1 MHKVKSNNKLRH
13 SAMMRVPLTAA
24 IYLALS
30 AVCFANAET
39 QAADEPQASSDDKT
53 ATLDEVQVTAQ
64 KRKENLQKVP
74 ISIQVLGNKKLTEMN
89 VTDFDDYAKLLPS
102 LSYQSGEGG
111 SSTPYFRGVV
121 SGNDGNHSGS
131 SPSVGVYLDEQP
143 VTTIGGALDVHI
155 YDIERIEALA
165 GPQGTLYGASSQSGT
180 LKIITNK
187 PDPSGF
193 AAGYSLE
200 ANTVSNGGN
209 GYVAEGY
216 VNLPISEKAA
226 IRLVAWDQR
235 DAGYIDNVFGTRT
248 FPTSGITINNANR
261 VEKDYNDA
269 STLGARAAL
278 KLDLNENWSIAP
290 TIMTQ
295 TKKSN
300 GSFGFDPVVGE
311 LEITHFYPESK
322 RDQFTQAALTVTGK
336 VGNFDLV
343 YAFSNLNRNIDS
355 ESDYNDYGFWYDTVA
370 AYGGSAVDNNG
381 DLVNPSQYIQAKDA
395 YKKRSHEIRIS
406 SPQDQRF
413 RFLAGFFMQDQSHD
427 IEQRYRLD
435 NFADAYDVPGWPD
448 TIWLTQQDRF
458 DDSKAIFGEASFDI
472 TDKLTVTGGFRRFEQ
487 ESALKGFF
495 GFSRGYSSQL
505 SRPPEQRYGEAGC
518 AVRYGANSSLWVPY
532 EGAPCKQFD
541 KVIKENGT
549 LGKFNLTYKINDT
562 KMIYATWSEGY
573 RPGGINRNASL
584 PPYLSDFL
592 TNYEFGWKTTWLDNR
607 FSFNGALF
615 RQKWDD
621 FQFSIIGGNG
631 LTEIKNANQAQIDGL
646 EMDVKWAA
654 TYNLQLTAGV
664 AFYDA
669 KLTDNYCG
677 WTDVVTGAIVTQC
690 PAGTLNPNGTVDP
703 ADDFPVAGPEAPR
716 GTRLPIT
723 PDFKASLSARYTF
736 DWAGYEPFIQGA
748 LVHQGSRTTDLRT
761 AENNT
766 LGTMPAYSV
775 FDLSAGIRKDNWTL
789 NLYVKNLFDKDTE
802 FGRYTLCATRVCGNQ
817 NPSGNAYPAPAEYAN
832 GQVYTVAGQPRT
844 IGIRFSQ
851 EF

>member
-1 MHKVKSNNKLRH
+1 VVNAKGMVMHKVKSNSKLRPM
-13 SAMMRVPLTAA
+13 AMMRVPLTAA

-30 AVCFANAET
+30 AVSFANAET
-39 QAADEPQASSDDKT
+39 QAADEPQVAADDKT
-53 ATLDEVQVTAQ
+53 ATLEAVQVTAQ

-89 VTDFDDYAKLLPS
+89 VSNFDDYAKLLPS
-102 LSYQSGEGG
+102 LSYQSGESGA
-111 SSTPYFRGVV
+111 STPYFRGVV

-200 ANTVSNGGN
+200 TNTVSNGGN

-216 VNLPISEKAA
+216 VNLPLSEKAA

-235 DAGYIDNVFGTRT
+235 DAGYIDNVYGERT

-261 VEKDYNDA
+261 VEKDYNDF
-269 STLGARAAL
+269 TTVGARAAL

-290 TIMTQ
+290 SVVTQ
-295 TKKSN
+295 TRKSN

-311 LEITHFYPESK
+311 LEITHFYPENR

-370 AYGGSAVDNNG
+370 SYGGSAVDNGGN
-381 DLVNPSQYIQAKDA
+381 LVNPSQYIQAKDG
-395 YKKRSHEIRIS
+395 YRKRSHEIRIS

-435 NFADAYDVPGWPD
+435 NFSDTYDIPGWPD
-448 TIWLTQQDRF
+448 TIWLTQQDRL

-472 TDKLTVTGGFRRFEQ
+472 TDQLTVTGGFRRFEQ

-495 GFSRGYSSQL
+495 GFSAGFSPSST
-505 SRPPEQRYGEAGC
+505 YGEASCIAAG
-518 AVRYGANSSLWVPY
+518 NTTPY
-532 EGAPCKQFD
+532 EGAPCKVFD

-549 LGKFNLTYKINDT
+549 LGKFNLTYKINNT

-573 RPGGINRNASL
+573 RPGGINRRGTL

-607 FSFNGALF
+607 LLFNGAVF
-615 RQKWDD
+615 RQEWKD
-621 FQFSIIGGNG
+621 FQFSIIGANG

-646 EMDVKWAA
+646 EMDVKFAA

-669 KLTDNYCG
+669 KLTANYCG
-677 WTDVVTGAIVTQC
+677 V
-690 PAGTLNPNGTVDP
+690 TLNSQPISNCPIGSIINTDNGLVG
-703 ADDFPVAGPEAPR
+703 FPDGPQAAS

-723 PDFKASLSARYTF
+723 PKFKGNLSARYTW
-736 DWAGYEPFIQGA
+736 DMAGYEPFIQGSV
-748 LVHQGSRTTDLRT
+748 VHEGNRTTDLRT
-761 AENNT
+761 FEGGI
-766 LGTMPAYSV
+766 LGTMPSQTV

-789 NLYVKNLFDKDTE
+789 NLYVKNLFDKRTE
-802 FGRYTLCATRVCGNQ
+802 FGRYTLCATAVCGNG
-817 NPSGNAYPAPAEYAN
+817 NPADNDYPAPAEYAN
-832 GQVYTVAGQPRT
+832 GQVYTIAGQPRT

>member
-1 MHKVKSNNKLRH
+1 MYKVKSNNKLRH
-13 SAMMRVPLTAA
+13 TAMIRVPLTAA

-30 AVCFANAET
+30 TVSFANAET
-39 QAADEPQASSDDKT
+39 QAGDESQVAASDKT
-53 ATLDEVQVTAQ
+53 ATLEAVQVTAQ

-89 VTDFDDYAKLLPS
+89 VSDFDDYAKLLPS

-155 YDIERIEALA
+155 YDIERIEALS

-193 AAGYSLE
+193 AGGYSLE
-200 ANTVSNGGN
+200 TNTVSHGGN

-216 VNLPISEKAA
+216 INLPISEKAA

-235 DAGYIDNVFGTRT
+235 DAGYIDNVYGTRT

-278 KLDLNENWSIAP
+278 KLDLNENWSIVP

-322 RDQFTQAALTVTGK
+322 KDEFTQAALTVTGK

-343 YAFSNLNRNIDS
+343 YAFSNLNRHIDS

-370 AYGGSAVDNNG
+370 AYGGSAVDNGGN
-381 DLVNPSQYIQAKDA
+381 LINPSQYIQAKDA
-395 YKKRSHEIRIS
+395 YKKRSHEFRIS

-435 NFADAYDVPGWPD
+435 NFADANDIPGWPD
-448 TIWLTQQDRF
+448 TIWLTEQDRF
-458 DDSKAIFGEASFDI
+458 DNSKAIFSEASFDI

-487 ESALKGFF
+487 ESALRGFF
-495 GFSRGYSSQL
+495 GFSAVQSPTST
-505 SRPPEQRYGEAGC
+505 YGQASCIAAGNT
-518 AVRYGANSSLWVPY
+518 APY
-532 EGAPCKQFD
+532 EGAPCKVFD
-541 KVIKENGT
+541 KTIKENGT
-549 LGKFNLTYKINDT
+549 LGKFNLTYKINDN

-573 RPGGINRNASL
+573 RPGGINRRGTL

-607 FSFNGALF
+607 LSFNGALF
-615 RQKWDD
+615 RQKWED
-621 FQFSIIGGNG
+621 FQFSIIGANG

-669 KLTDNYCG
+669 QLTANYCG
-677 WTDVVTGAIVTQC
+677 Q
-690 PAGTLNPNGTVDP
+690 TLNSQPITNCPLGSTVTTDNGPVAFPNGP
-703 ADDFPVAGPEAPR
+703 LAPE
-716 GTRLPIT
+716 GTRLPVT
-723 PDFKASLSARYTF
+723 ADFKGSFSARYTF

-748 LVHQGSRTTDLRT
+748 LVHQGSRSSDLRI

-766 LGTMPAYSV
+766 LGTMPAYTI

-789 NLYVKNLFDKDTE
+789 NLYVKNLFDKNTE
-802 FGRYTLCATRVCGNQ
+802 FGRYTLCATAVCGNQ

>member
-1 MHKVKSNNKLRH
+1 MHKVKSNNKLRQM
-13 SAMMRVPLTAA
+13 AMIRVPLTAA

-30 AVCFANAET
+30 TVSFANAET
-39 QAADEPQASSDDKT
+39 QTADESQVAAGDKT
-53 ATLDEVQVTAQ
+53 ATLEAVQVTAQ

-89 VTDFDDYAKLLPS
+89 VSDFDDYAKLLPS
-102 LSYQSGEGG
+102 LSYQTGEGG

-121 SGNDGNHSGS
+121 SGNDGNHSSS

-200 ANTVSNGGN
+200 TNTVSNGGN

-226 IRLVAWDQR
+226 IRLVAWDQH
-235 DAGYIDNVFGTRT
+235 DAGYIDNVYGTRT

-261 VEKDYNDA
+261 VENDYND
-269 STLGARAAL
+269 STTLGARAAL

-311 LEITHFYPESK
+311 LEITHFYPENK

-370 AYGGSAVDNNG
+370 AYGGSAVDNGGN
-381 DLVNPSQYIQAKDA
+381 LINPSQYIQAKDA

-427 IEQRYRLD
+427 IEQRYKLD

-448 TIWLTQQDRF
+448 TIWLTEQDRF

-472 TDKLTVTGGFRRFEQ
+472 TDQLTVTGGFRRFEQ
-487 ESALKGFF
+487 VSALRGFF
-495 GFSRGYSSQL
+495 GFSAGYSSG
-505 SRPPEQRYGEAGC
+505 STYGEASCIAAG
-518 AVRYGANSSLWVPY
+518 NTTPY
-532 EGAPCKQFD
+532 EGAPCKVFD

-549 LGKFNLTYKINDT
+549 LGKFNLTYNINDT
-562 KMIYATWSEGY
+562 KMIYATWSQGY
-573 RPGGINRNASL
+573 RPGGINRRGTL

-607 FSFNGALF
+607 LSFNGALF
-615 RQKWDD
+615 RQKWED
-621 FQFSIIGGNG
+621 FQFSIIGANG

-654 TYNLQLTAGV
+654 TYNLQFTAGL

-669 KLTDNYCG
+669 QLTANYCG
-677 WTDVVTGAIVTQC
+677 Q
-690 PAGTLNPNGTVDP
+690 TLNSQPITNCPSGSTVTTDNG
-703 ADDFPVAGPEAPR
+703 PVAFPTGPLAPE

-723 PDFKASLSARYTF
+723 SDFKGSLSARYTF
-736 DWAGYEPFIQGA
+736 DWADYEPFIQGA
-748 LVHQGSRTTDLRT
+748 LVHQGSRTTDLRI

-766 LGTMPAYSV
+766 LGTMPAYTV

-789 NLYVKNLFDKDTE
+789 NLYVKNLFDKNTE
-802 FGRYTLCATRVCGNQ
+802 FGRYTLCATAICGNQ
-817 NPSGNAYPAPAEYAN
+817 NPSVNIYPAPAEYAN

>member
-1 MHKVKSNNKLRH
+1 MHKVKSKSNLRPM
-13 SAMMRVPLTAA
+13 AMMRVPLTAA

-30 AVCFANAET
+30 AVSFANAET
-39 QAADEPQASSDDKT
+39 QAADEPLGAADDK
-53 ATLDEVQVTAQ
+53 AVTLEAVQVTAQ

-89 VTDFDDYAKLLPS
+89 VSDFDDYAKLLPS
-102 LSYQSGEGG
+102 LSYQSDQGG
-111 SSTPYFRGVV
+111 ASTPYFRGVV

-187 PDPSGF
+187 PDPSAF

-200 ANTVSNGGN
+200 TNTVSNGGN

-216 VNLPISEKAA
+216 LNLPISEKAA

-235 DAGYIDNVFGTRT
+235 DAGYIDNVYGTRT

-261 VEKDYNDA
+261 VEKDYND
-269 STLGARAAL
+269 STTVGARAAL
-278 KLDLNENWSIAP
+278 KLDLNENWSITP

-311 LEITHFYPESK
+311 LEITHFYPENK

-355 ESDYNDYGFWYDTVA
+355 ESDYSDYGFWYDTVA
-370 AYGGSAVDNNG
+370 SYGGSAVDNGGN
-381 DLVNPSQYIQAKDA
+381 LVNPSQYIQAKDG
-395 YKKRSHEIRIS
+395 YRKRSHEIRIS

-435 NFADAYDVPGWPD
+435 NFADTLDIPGWPD
-448 TIWLTQQDRF
+448 TIWLTQQDRL

-472 TDKLTVTGGFRRFEQ
+472 TDQLTVTGGFRRFEQ

-495 GFSRGYSSQL
+495 GFSAGYSSG
-505 SRPPEQRYGEAGC
+505 STYGEASCIAAGNT
-518 AVRYGANSSLWVPY
+518 APY
-532 EGAPCKQFD
+532 EGAPCKVFD

-573 RPGGINRNASL
+573 RPGGINRRGTL

-607 FSFNGALF
+607 LSFNGALF
-615 RQKWDD
+615 RQKWED
-621 FQFSIIGGNG
+621 FQFSIIGANG

-669 KLTDNYCG
+669 QLTANYCG
-677 WTDVVTGAIVTQC
+677 Q
-690 PAGTLNPNGTVDP
+690 TLNSQ
-703 ADDFPVAGPEAPR
+703 
-716 GTRLPIT
+716 PIT
-723 PDFKASLSARYTF
+723 NCPV
-736 DWAGYEPFIQGA
+736 G
-748 LVHQGSRTTDLRT
+748 
-761 AENNT
+761 
-766 LGTMPAYSV
+766 
-775 FDLSAGIRKDNWTL
+775 
-789 NLYVKNLFDKDTE
+789 
-802 FGRYTLCATRVCGNQ
+802 
-817 NPSGNAYPAPAEYAN
+817 
-832 GQVYTVAGQPRT
+832 
-844 IGIRFSQ
+844 
-851 EF
+851 

>member
-1 MHKVKSNNKLRH
+1 M
-13 SAMMRVPLTAA
+13 AMIRVPLTAA

-30 AVCFANAET
+30 TVSFANAET
-39 QAADEPQASSDDKT
+39 QTTDESQVAARDKT
-53 ATLDEVQVTAQ
+53 ATLEAVQVTAQ

-74 ISIQVLGNKKLTEMN
+74 VSIQVLGNKKLTEMN
-89 VTDFDDYAKLLPS
+89 VSDFDDYAKLLPS

-200 ANTVSNGGN
+200 TNTVSNGGN

-226 IRLVAWDQR
+226 IRLVAWDQH
-235 DAGYIDNVFGTRT
+235 DAGYIDNVYGTRT

-261 VEKDYNDA
+261 VENDYND
-269 STLGARAAL
+269 STTLGARAAL

-311 LEITHFYPESK
+311 LEITHFYPENK

-370 AYGGSAVDNNG
+370 AYGGSAVDNGGN
-381 DLVNPSQYIQAKDA
+381 LINPSQYIQAKDA

-413 RFLAGFFMQDQSHD
+413 RFLAGFFVQDPSHD
-427 IEQRYRLD
+427 IEQRYKMD

-472 TDKLTVTGGFRRFEQ
+472 TDQLTVTGGFRRFEQ
-487 ESALKGFF
+487 ISALRGFF
-495 GFSRGYSSQL
+495 GFSAGYSSG
-505 SRPPEQRYGEAGC
+505 STYGEASCIAAG
-518 AVRYGANSSLWVPY
+518 NTVPY
-532 EGAPCKQFD
+532 EGAPCKVFD

-573 RPGGINRNASL
+573 RPGGINRRGTL

-592 TNYEFGWKTTWLDNR
+592 TNYELGWKTTWLDNR
-607 FSFNGALF
+607 LSFNGALF
-615 RQKWDD
+615 RQKWED
-621 FQFSIIGGNG
+621 FQFSIIGANG

-654 TYNLQLTAGV
+654 TYNLQFTAGL

-669 KLTDNYCG
+669 QLTANYCG
-677 WTDVVTGAIVTQC
+677 Q
-690 PAGTLNPNGTVDP
+690 TLNSQPITNCAAGSVVSTDNGPVP
-703 ADDFPVAGPEAPR
+703 FPTGPLAPE

-723 PDFKASLSARYTF
+723 ADFKSSLSARYTF

-748 LVHQGSRTTDLRT
+748 LVHEGSRTTDLR
-761 AENNT
+761 AFEGGI
-766 LGTMPAYSV
+766 LGELPAYTV

-789 NLYVKNLFDKDTE
+789 NLYVKNLFDKRTE
-802 FGRYTLCATRVCGNQ
+802 FGRYTLCATAICGNG
-817 NPSGNAYPAPAEYAN
+817 NPSGNVYPAPAEYAN

>member
-1 MHKVKSNNKLRH
+1 M
-13 SAMMRVPLTAA
+13 AMIRVPLTAA

-30 AVCFANAET
+30 TVSFANAET
-39 QAADEPQASSDDKT
+39 QAAGEPQVAAGDKT
-53 ATLDEVQVTAQ
+53 ATLEAVQVTAQ

-89 VTDFDDYAKLLPS
+89 VSDFDDYAKLLPS

-200 ANTVSNGGN
+200 TNTVSNGGA

-226 IRLVAWDQR
+226 IRLVAWDQH
-235 DAGYIDNVFGTRT
+235 DAGYIDNVYGTRT

-261 VEKDYNDA
+261 VEKDYND
-269 STLGARAAL
+269 STTLGARAAL

-381 DLVNPSQYIQAKDA
+381 DLINPSQYIQAKDA

-427 IEQRYRLD
+427 IEQRYKMD

-472 TDKLTVTGGFRRFEQ
+472 TDQLTVTGGFRRFEQ
-487 ESALKGFF
+487 ISALRGFF
-495 GFSRGYSSQL
+495 GFSAGYSSG
-505 SRPPEQRYGEAGC
+505 STYGEASCIAAGNT
-518 AVRYGANSSLWVPY
+518 APY
-532 EGAPCKQFD
+532 ETAPCKVFD

-573 RPGGINRNASL
+573 RPGGINRRGTL

-607 FSFNGALF
+607 LSFNGALF
-615 RQKWDD
+615 RQKWED
-621 FQFSIIGGNG
+621 FQFSIIGANG

-654 TYNLQLTAGV
+654 TYNLQFTAGL

-669 KLTDNYCG
+669 QLTANYCG
-677 WTDVVTGAIVTQC
+677 QTLNSQPITIC
-690 PAGTLNPNGTVDP
+690 PAGSVVNTDNG
-703 ADDFPVAGPEAPR
+703 PVPFLTGPLAPE

-723 PDFKASLSARYTF
+723 SDFKGSLSARYTF

-748 LVHQGSRTTDLRT
+748 LVHQGSRTTDLRI

-766 LGTMPAYSV
+766 LGTMPAYMV
-775 FDLSAGIRKDNWTL
+775 FDLSAGIGKDNWTL
-789 NLYVKNLFDKDTE
+789 NLYVKNLFDKNTE
-802 FGRYTLCATRVCGNQ
+802 FGRYTLCATAICGNQ
-817 NPSGNAYPAPAEYAN
+817 NPSVNIYPAPAEYAN

>member
-1 MHKVKSNNKLRH
+1 MTKVSNKDIALRRMAV
-13 SAMMRVPLTAA
+13 SRVPLAAA
-24 IYLALS
+24 IYIALS
-30 AVCFANAET
+30 TVSFANAEP
-39 QAADEPQASSDDKT
+39 QSSNESKAATEDKT
-53 ATLDEVQVTAQ
+53 ATLEAVQVTAQ

-89 VTDFDDYAKLLPS
+89 VSDFDDYAKLLPS

-111 SSTPYFRGVV
+111 ASTPYFRGVV

-155 YDIERIEALA
+155 YDIERLEALA

-187 PDPSGF
+187 PDASDF

-200 ANTVSNGGN
+200 MNSVSHGGT

-216 VNLPISEKAA
+216 LNLPISEKAA
-226 IRLVAWDQR
+226 IRLVAWDQY
-235 DAGYIDNVFGTRT
+235 DAGYIDNVYGERT

-261 VEKDYNDA
+261 VEENYNDI
-269 STLGARAAL
+269 TTTGARAAL
-278 KLDLNENWSIAP
+278 KLDLNDTWSIMP
-290 TIMTQ
+290 TVVTQ
-295 TKKSN
+295 SKKSN

-311 LEITHFYPESK
+311 LKITHFYPETK
-322 RDQFTQAALTVTGK
+322 EDKWTQAALTVTGK

-355 ESDYNDYGFWYDTVA
+355 ESDYNDYGFWYDVVA

-381 DLVNPSQYIQAKDA
+381 DYINPSQYIIAKDA
-395 YKKRSHEIRIS
+395 YRKRSHEIRIS

-427 IEQRYRLD
+427 IEQRYKLD
-435 NFADAYDVPGWPD
+435 NFADAYDIPGWPD
-448 TIWLTQQDRF
+448 TIWLTQQDRL
-458 DDSKAIFGEASFDI
+458 DNSKAIFGEASFDI
-472 TDKLTVTGGFRRFEQ
+472 TDKLTATGGFRRFEQ

-495 GFSRGYSSQL
+495 GFSNGFSNAS
-505 SRPPEQRYGEAGC
+505 EYGEASCIAAG
-518 AVRYGANSSLWVPY
+518 NTDPY
-532 EGAPCKQFD
+532 ETAPCKVFD
-541 KVIKENGT
+541 KVIKESGT

-562 KMIYATWSEGY
+562 KMIYGTWSEGY
-573 RPGGINRNASL
+573 RPGGINRRGTL

-607 FSFNGALF
+607 LLFNGAVF
-615 RQKWDD
+615 RQEWKD
-621 FQFSIIGGNG
+621 FQFSIIGANG

-646 EMDVKWAA
+646 EMDVKFAA

-677 WTDVVTGAIVTQC
+677 V
-690 PAGTLNPNGTVDP
+690 TLNSQPISICPIGSIINTDNGLVAFPDGPP
-703 ADDFPVAGPEAPR
+703 APS

-723 PDFKASLSARYTF
+723 PKFKGNLSARYTW
-736 DWAGYEPFIQGA
+736 DWAGLEPFIQGA
-748 LVHQGSRTTDLRT
+748 VVHEGSRTTDLRT
-761 AENNT
+761 FENSII
-766 LGTMPAYSV
+766 GTMPSQTV
-775 FDLSAGIRKDNWTL
+775 FDLSAGIRKNNWTL
-789 NLYVKNLFDKDTE
+789 NLYVKNLFDRRTE
-802 FGRYTLCATRVCGNQ
+802 YGRYTLCATAVCGNGD
-817 NPSGNAYPAPAEYAN
+817 PSNNAYPAPPEYAN

-844 IGIRFSQ
+844 IGLRFSQ